1 VGISN
6 FREWHSRTLQ
16 NERDRKDRLSL
27 KSRTASGDARA
38 SPNPY
43 PGFSGSTGFC
53 GHVFS
58 GAYELK
64 NDLGSASG
72 KSFEDIS
79 VIPEPEN
86 SQIVS

>member
-1 VGISN
+1 VVGSKTQIMKPLIAVVSHTEINRFGVLANNISVIYI
-6 FREWHSRTLQ
+6 ESVEKAGGLTM
-16 NERDRKDRLSL
+16 
-27 KSRTASGDARA
+27 T
-38 SPNPY
+38 
-43 PGFSGSTGFC
+43 GSTGFC

-64 NDLGSASG
+64 NDLESGSG

-86 SQIVS
+86 S